1 MKRSVNPDQ
10 GIIFPLFFFAIVSKT
25 LKQVV
30 PTEIMRLLFCI
41 ALFIMCELFWFNEHH
56 SSCILCSKMLSDLTG
71 KKVPAPT

>member
-30 PTEIMRLLFCI
+30 PTEIIRLLFRI
-41 ALFIMCELFWFNEHH
+41 ALFNVSELFWLSEHH
-56 SSCILCSKMLSDLTG
+56 SSCILCSNILSDLTG
-71 KKVPAPT
+71 KKVPATT